1 MILISGNSNRDF
13 AEKICAHL
21 GVGLCD
27 ATVSRFKD
35 GESYINIKENVRHK
49 NCFVIQS
56 TCPNR
61 DMDMSINDSIIE
73 LLIIIDALKRGSA
86 SQVNVVIPYYGYS
99 RQDRKDYSRAPISAA
114 VIAKCLESQNINRII
129 VFDLHA
135 GQIAG
140 FFSNNCPLDNL
151 YVEKYFL
158 TYITKTLLNNNDITI
173 DNIVVVAP
181 DEGSM
186 KNIIRISE
194 RIKCSAATFYKSRN
208 NPNEIDK
215 MILMGNISNKVAI
228 LIDDIIDTAG
238 TVCRAADELCN
249 NGASSVYVLA
259 SHGLFSGDA
268 LDRINKSC
276 IKKVIVSNT
285 CHISKDII
293 NKCNKI
299 QVLDVSWICAE
310 AIRRQNFGES
320 LRELYNYD
328 NQTYNYPIN
337 FV

>member
-1 MILISGNSNRDF
+1 
-13 AEKICAHL
+13 
-21 GVGLCD
+21 
-27 ATVSRFKD
+27 
-35 GESYINIKENVRHK
+35 
-49 NCFVIQS
+49 
-56 TCPNR
+56 
-61 DMDMSINDSIIE
+61 MDMSINDSIIE

-276 IKKVIVSNT
+276 IKKVVVSNT